1 MKTAA
6 DVYCPV
12 TKAEVSEVNVKLEDP
27 EVLSEDPEGE
37 GWLVKL
43 TVSDESG
50 FTQMMDR
57 ESYDTFCE

>member
-1 MKTAA
+1 M
-6 DVYCPV
+6 
-12 TKAEVSEVNVKLEDP
+12 KLEDP

-50 FTQMMDR
+50 FSEMMDR
-57 ESYDTFCE
+57 ESYETFCE